1 MKYTV
6 KLTVFKLANIN
17 VGEKDANG
25 NALPQELAT
34 IPSYKVITDILTSGS
49 LTPTALKAELKKKHT
64 YPDTIS
70 DKLYLKDVEIT
81 GSAAITDTWLSYD
94 IITKLEDVVL
104 TPSASIPDPEVE
116 TPKKPKKAAASGS
129 VSGSI

>member
-25 NALPQELAT
+25 NPLPQELAT
-34 IPSYKVITDILTSGS
+34 QPSYRVVTDISASGS

-70 DKLYLKDVEIT
+70 DKLYLNGVEIT

-94 IITKLEDVVL
+94 IVTKLEDVVL
-104 TPSASIPDPEVE
+104 IPSASIPDPEA
-116 TPKKPKKAAASGS
+116 PKKPKKTAVSGS